1 MSVSGNKSAPW
12 GVVVNSKAAH
22 GRSKVPLSEH
32 EQHLLEQMEQAL
44 SAEDPKFASQMEGSV
59 VRARLRRGLAIGAG
73 GVIVGLGLVV
83 LGVAAE
89 SIWWGA
95 IGFALM
101 VGGVAY
107 AITPPKVPKATLG
120 AVTDD
125 GSVRTPEPAGRLG
138 KAGRNKGSKATKQTF
153 LRRLEE
159 RWDRRRDDG
168 Q

>member
-1 MSVSGNKSAPW
+1 M
-12 GVVVNSKAAH
+12 
-22 GRSKVPLSEH
+22 PLSEH

-59 VRARLRRGLAIGAG
+59 ARARLRRGLAIGAG

-101 VGGVAY
+101 VGGVA
-107 AITPPKVPKATLG
+107 
-120 AVTDD
+120 
-125 GSVRTPEPAGRLG
+125 
-138 KAGRNKGSKATKQTF
+138 
-153 LRRLEE
+153 
-159 RWDRRRDDG
+159 
-168 Q
+168 